1 LIIALFNTVEVIE
14 EGEQVIE
21 RISTLNLLIGG
32 EYLALFKFFFL
43 LLNIISFGFD
53 NWSIV

>member
-1 LIIALFNTVEVIE
+1 LIIALFKRVEVIE

-21 RISTLNLLIGG
+21 RIFTLNLLIGG
-32 EYLALFKFFFL
+32 DYLALFKFFFL

-53 NWSIV
+53 IWSIV